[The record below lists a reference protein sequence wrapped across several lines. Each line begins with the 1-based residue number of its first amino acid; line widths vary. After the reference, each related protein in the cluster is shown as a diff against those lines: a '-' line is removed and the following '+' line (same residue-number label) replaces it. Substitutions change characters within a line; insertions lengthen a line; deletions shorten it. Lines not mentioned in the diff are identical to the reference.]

1 MTRRPRYLFIVLAA
15 LLGIAA
21 AGTGAAA
28 QTPVGE
34 ALTIARGTS
43 TLISSPT
50 PIQRVSIGDPEVAD
64 AVVVSTREVL
74 VNARKLGSTT
84 LIVWDTQG
92 GRSLYQLEVT
102 VDAAALER
110 QLRTLFPSQ
119 QIAVTASG
127 NILILSGRVTDASV
141 ARRALE
147 IARGTGATVI
157 ENLSI
162 PPARQVL
169 LKVRFAE
176 VSRTSAMQLGTQF
189 GGGRTGATLNP
200 EAPGEGDTFVETL
213 SDGLVRL
220 LLFTDNVQF
229 SAVVEA
235 LQSRGLFRSLAEPN
249 LLAIEGR
256 EASFLAGGEIP
267 IPVPQGGQSNS
278 VTIQFKEF
286 GIRLRFTPRVTIAGN
301 IRLQVAPEVS
311 SLDYAN
317 AIQFS
322 GFLIPALRTRRA
334 DTEIELRPG
343 QTFAI
348 AGLMDNAIQNNR
360 GKIPFLGDIPILGP
374 LFRSRDM
381 QQNRTELLVLV
392 TPEVVEPG
400 AGAAPLPTGEPDTW
414 EWERSLRGTVPRG
427 RPRPEAPPPAQPQAQ
442 PQTQP

>member
-1 MTRRPRYLFIVLAA
+1 MTTRARYLLLLLAA
-15 LLGIAA
+15 LLGPV
-21 AGTGAAA
+21 TGAARA
-28 QTPVGE
+28 VGQTPVGE

-43 TLISSPT
+43 TLVTSTT

-74 VNARKLGSTT
+74 VNAKKLGSTT

-110 QLRTLFPSQ
+110 QLRTLFPTQ

-169 LKVRFAE
+169 LQVRFAE
-176 VSRTSAMQLGTQF
+176 VSRSSALQLGTRF
-189 GGGRTGATLNP
+189 GGGETSARLNP
-200 EAPGEGDTFVETL
+200 ETPSEGDTFVETL

-220 LLFTDNVQF
+220 LLFNDNVQF
-229 SAVVEA
+229 SALVEA
-235 LQSRGLFRSLAEPN
+235 LQTRGLFRSLAEPN
-249 LLAIEGR
+249 LLAIEGK

-267 IPVPQGGQSNS
+267 IPVPQGGQSNT
-278 VTIQFKEF
+278 VVVQFKEF

-301 IRLQVAPEVS
+301 IRLEVAPEVS

-381 QQNRTELLVLV
+381 QQSRTELLVLV
-392 TPEVVEPG
+392 TPQVVQPG
-400 AGAAPLPTGEPDTW
+400 DQTQAVPTGEPETW
-414 EWERSLRGTVPRG
+414 EWDRPLRGAPPQGRG
-427 RPRPEAPPPAQPQAQ
+427 RPAEPLPAQ